1 MLNLRPTPAADA
13 PQSYGALRFVLLDRV
28 GAVRPS
34 HGGSVVLFPLTAQ
47 TMGVEL
53 PGAWLDVVAP
63 TAPVSA
69 IQVLGASA
77 VLRLLVDDA
86 SLYVAETRGEERPG
100 GDDRFLV
107 PSARLL
113 RRVGP
118 LSARVN
124 RVFAVDCARS
134 VIHHVAEKRRPVAE
148 MALQVAESYARG
160 NLRRS
165 DLETHQ
171 SRVLE
176 AMRRIET
183 QAEDLALSAVASA
196 MTYGA
201 DPTAAYGSEAACGWT
216 AARAASADAA
226 SLAGVLQHRQHRG
239 PMDFLAGQQAERERQ
254 FSRLLTIMARENA
267 A

>member
-1 MLNLRPTPAADA
+1 M
-13 PQSYGALRFVLLDRV
+13 
-28 GAVRPS
+28 
-34 HGGSVVLFPLTAQ
+34 
-47 TMGVEL
+47 
-53 PGAWLDVVAP
+53 
-63 TAPVSA
+63 
-69 IQVLGASA
+69 LGASA

-86 SLYVAETRGEERPG
+86 TLYVAETRGEERPG
-100 GDDRFLV
+100 GDDRYLV

-124 RVFAVDCARS
+124 RVFAVDCARN

-165 DLETHQ
+165 DLEAHQ
-171 SRVLE
+171 RRVLE
-176 AMRRIET
+176 ALRRIET

-196 MTYGA
+196 LTYGA
-201 DPTAAYGSEAACGWT
+201 DPTAPYGSEAACGWT

-226 SLAGVLQHRQHRG
+226 SLAGTLQLSLIH
-239 PMDFLAGQQAERERQ
+239 
-254 FSRLLTIMARENA
+254 I
-267 A
+267 